1 MATTK
6 ETKETQGLTF
16 KQRILA
22 AISELQV
29 PKGQY
34 NEFGKYKYRTLD
46 DIQKAF
52 KVVGEKYHLWLRFT
66 DDILQIGQRFY
77 VKTIAS
83 IVDIDSDAEYSA
95 ESMAR
100 EDDIKKGMD
109 SSQLTGSASSYARK
123 YAANALL
130 CLNDVKDSDEV
141 SGVAISSE
149 AERLEYD
156 SIVRQIDECKSI
168 GSLRSWWVKNE
179 RTIPYAL
186 HEEILNYC
194 TERSKVLMQP
204 TD

>member
-109 SSQLTGSASSYARK
+109 SDFL
-123 YAANALL
+123 
-130 CLNDVKDSDEV
+130 
-141 SGVAISSE
+141 
-149 AERLEYD
+149 
-156 SIVRQIDECKSI
+156 
-168 GSLRSWWVKNE
+168 
-179 RTIPYAL
+179 
-186 HEEILNYC
+186 
-194 TERSKVLMQP
+194 
-204 TD
+204 